1 MNNRDIEWRR
11 EKLKQEREKLE
22 SGQLNAL
29 RELLPDEVLQEI
41 CEECHYEFRN
51 RMLTPLVT
59 IFHMIS
65 AGLSRDGSFRSAWQ
79 VNGQSGR
86 SGSLAKAR
94 QRLPWDVWQKLD
106 QWMIREIDK
115 ETASEYR
122 WRGHRMIGVDG
133 TCVSMSDEP
142 SLVKHFGRCNTK
154 HGYSR
159 FPLARITLAFDL
171 KTLVSLGHNAGGY
184 KRMEG
189 ELLRPLLLEFQ
200 SGDVLV
206 GDRHFAGTNLY
217 WEYQQSG
224 TDFITRTHHQLQV
237 DRLKVVEIFN
247 SKDKIVQMPFSPQHR
262 RQNSHLPK
270 FILVRL
276 IQATVKIKGK
286 KETFWIATSLLDAHQ
301 YPAQEIQEWLKKR
314 WKVETL
320 IEELKIWLSADVLR
334 SKTPEG
340 IYKELYARIIGLNLI
355 HWLIL
360 KAAQKHAKEPERMS
374 LSAALRL
381 AIAYSLKM
389 SAAPLW
395 LLPSLYETLLENIA
409 FSVVPRRPDRR
420 EPRMVKR
427 EKKHYPKL
435 KISRTEWRAMAL
447 AA

>member
-22 SGQLNAL
+22 SGQLSAL
-29 RELLPDEVLQEI
+29 RELLPNKVLQEI
-41 CEECHYEFRN
+41 CEECHYEFRS

-59 IFHMIS
+59 TFHMIS
-65 AGLSRDGSFRSAWQ
+65 AGISRDGSFRSAWHL
-79 VNGQSGR
+79 NGQSGR

-94 QRLPWDVWQKLD
+94 QRLPQVVWQKLD
-106 QWMIREIDK
+106 QWMIQEIDK
-115 ETASEYR
+115 ENVLQYR

-142 SLVKHFGRCNTK
+142 ALVEHFGRCNTR

-159 FPLARITLAFDL
+159 FPLARVTMAFDL
-171 KTLVSLGHNAGGY
+171 KTLVMLGHEAGPY
-184 KRMEG
+184 KTGEI
-189 ELLRPLLLEFQ
+189 ELLRSVMPEFRP
-200 SGDVLV
+200 GDVLV
-206 GDRHFAGTNLY
+206 GDRHFAGANLY
-217 WEYQQSG
+217 WEYQEAG
-224 TDFITRTHHQLQV
+224 VDFITRTHHQLQV
-237 DRLKVVEIFN
+237 ERLKAVEIFDP
-247 SKDKIVQMPFSPQHR
+247 KDKIVELPFSPQHR
-262 RQNSHLPK
+262 RQNPCLPK
-270 FILVRL
+270 FVLVRL

-286 KETFWIATSLLDAHQ
+286 KETFWIATSLRDAHQ
-301 YPAQEIQEWLKKR
+301 YPAQEIQGWLKKR

-320 IEELKIWLSADVLR
+320 IEELKVWLNADVLR

-360 KAAQKHAKEPERMS
+360 KSAQKHTREPERMS

-389 SAAPLW
+389 SVAAPW
-395 LLPSLYETLLENIA
+395 LLPSLYETLLDHIA
-409 FSVVPRRPDRR
+409 FSTVPCRPDRI
-420 EPRMVKR
+420 EPRMIKR
-427 EKKHYPKL
+427 ERKHYPKL
-435 KISRTEWRAMAL
+435 KISRAEWRNMAI

>member
-22 SGQLNAL
+22 SGQLTAL
-29 RELLPDEVLQEI
+29 RELLPNEVLQEI
-41 CEECHYEFRN
+41 CEECHYEFRS

-65 AGLSRDGSFRSAWQ
+65 AGISRDGSFRSAWQ
-79 VNGQSGR
+79 LNGQSGR

-94 QRLPWDVWQKLD
+94 QRLPQIVWQKLD
-106 QWMIREIDK
+106 QWMIQEIDK
-115 ETASEYR
+115 ENASEYQ

-142 SLVKHFGRCNTK
+142 SLVEHFGRCNTR

-171 KTLVSLGHNAGGY
+171 KTLVTIGHNAGAY

-189 ELLRPLLLEFQ
+189 ELLRPLLSEFQ

-206 GDRHFAGTNLY
+206 GDRHFAGANLY
-217 WEYQQSG
+217 WEYRQAG
-224 TDFITRTHHQLQV
+224 VDFITRTHHQLQV
-237 DRLKVVEIFN
+237 DRLKGVESFD
-247 SKDKIVQMPFSPQHR
+247 SKDKIVQLPFSPQHR
-262 RQNSHLPK
+262 RQNPCLPK

-276 IQATVKIKGK
+276 IQTTVKIKGK

-301 YPAQEIQEWLKKR
+301 YPAQEIQGWLKKR

-320 IEELKIWLSADVLR
+320 IEELKVWLNADVLR

-360 KAAQKHAKEPERMS
+360 KSAQKHAREPERMS

-389 SAAPLW
+389 STAPAW
-395 LLPSLYETLLENIA
+395 LLPSLYETLLDHIA
-409 FSVVPRRPDRR
+409 FSTVPCRPDRM
-420 EPRMVKR
+420 EPRMIKR
-427 EKKHYPKL
+427 ERKHYPKL
-435 KISRTEWRAMAL
+435 KISRAEWRNMTI

>member
-1 MNNRDIEWRR
+1 MNNKDIEWRR

-22 SGQLNAL
+22 SGQLTAL

-41 CEECHYEFRN
+41 CEECHYEFRS

-65 AGLSRDGSFRSAWQ
+65 AGISRDGSFRSAWHLS
-79 VNGQSGR
+79 GQSGR

-94 QRLPWDVWQKLD
+94 QRLPQAVWQKLD
-106 QWMIREIDK
+106 QWMIQEIDK
-115 ETASEYR
+115 ENASEYQ

-142 SLVKHFGRCNTK
+142 SLVEHFGRCNTR

-171 KTLVSLGHNAGGY
+171 KTLVTISHNAGGY
-184 KRMEG
+184 KRAEG
-189 ELLRPLLLEFQ
+189 ELLRPLLSKFQ

-206 GDRHFAGTNLY
+206 GDRHFAGANLY
-217 WEYQQSG
+217 WEYG
-224 TDFITRTHHQLQV
+224 KAGVNFITRTHHQLQV

-247 SKDKIVQMPFSPQHR
+247 SKDKIVQLPFSPQHR
-262 RQNSHLPK
+262 RQNPHLPK

-320 IEELKIWLSADVLR
+320 IEELKIWLNADVLR
-334 SKTPEG
+334 SKTPDG

-360 KAAQKHAKEPERMS
+360 KSAQKHNHEPERMS

-389 SAAPLW
+389 SLAPPC
-395 LLPSLYETLLENIA
+395 LLPSLYETLLDHIA
-409 FSVVPRRPDRR
+409 FSIVPYRPDRM
-420 EPRMVKR
+420 EPRMIKR
-427 EKKHYPKL
+427 ERKHYPKL
-435 KISRTEWRAMAL
+435 KTLRAEWRNMAI